1 MMNRSIVFRGLL
13 IIAIGIILTTIL
25 SVDVGGKTI
34 TVTPDGSGDYQS
46 IQDAVDAAEAGDT
59 IRVHGGEY
67 NENVI
72 LNKSLTMIGNG
83 SEATILVGNGSGVGI
98 YFSGLSAVTIEDM
111 GFKDYEH
118 GIHLYESTDSTISH
132 VSAMNCTGNGIYV
145 QQMSNSNVI
154 VGNTADSNF
163 IGIKVYNS
171 HYNHIINNSV
181 SENGLSG
188 INVQGQENI
197 ITDNTA
203 NNNGRGIHLN
213 LAPRNTVTN
222 NIASYNTYHGLRFSY
237 SRDNIIQDNTAI
249 GNSGGI
255 RLSSDSSD
263 NTLQGNMIQSNDRG
277 FDLEDSDRN
286 TITNSTI
293 NGNLIGIYLTAQSE
307 NNSAHY
313 NNFFNNSQFGVN
325 ASSDSGINATDNW
338 WGHKTGPYHATN
350 NSDGEGE
357 NVTDHV
363 VFDPWVND
371 RIYWIPT
378 VYLDLI
384 SPNPAIHLQT
394 VQFRGHS
401 SDEDKIIRYV
411 WRSSID
417 GELSNGTNSDHSTNE
432 LSVGEHTI
440 FFKAQNENGNWSE
453 EVTSQFIITNKPVA
467 KIESITPN
475 PVLAGERVI
484 FKANSTDEDGT
495 IDLYHW
501 SSSIDGV
508 FMQSRGN
515 QFYNDSMS
523 SGVHEIF
530 HKVQDNN
537 GIWSDE
543 VSMDLTI
550 AIKPVASIQSITP
563 NPALTTHDIE
573 FSAQVTIC
581 DCPGDIQEYVWNSS
595 MEGELYRGEEH
606 QFSMNGLSEGNHTI
620 SLQIQDNNGFWS
632 DVINETLLI
641 VHKPVVQIGE
651 ITPDPALEMAMT
663 TFSIAQLDCRCGP
676 DNITTYNWRSDIN
689 GELYNGSNM
698 SFTYYGLFKGN
709 HSIFLVAQDS
719 NGFWSDEVSTTLEVK
734 GRPYITGIGL
744 SSAFN
749 PIYTPDSPGVTHNFT
764 IDATDDDGWITRYA
778 ITTSL
783 DGEIYNGTNPYFE
796 TANLSVGEHTIFFKA
811 MNNEGIWSSWRIHA
825 HPLVEP
831 PRNHIPTISIEAPSN
846 NENVSGTILIRMVVD
861 DVDGNISRVY
871 VSVDGGIWYPPS
883 GDRWNY
889 TLDTGTLTEG
899 THTISVKSYDGIHYS
914 NITTITINV
923 EHLEDDDDDNS
934 FWLTFGIAFI
944 VTAVVTFTLIKLYS
958 KK

>member
-1 MMNRSIVFRGLL
+1 MRATRAIPLALFVAGCAVVASPRPSSPRPSSPPSEPVTDLPTRQVTPISGPEVPTGQPARPFEEVRALWVVRSTMTSAAEVTAMVEQADQAGFNTVLVQVRGRADAFYSSSWEPRGETITEADGFDPLALTIDLAHARGIAVHAWVNTHLVWGGAGPAPRDSRHIVRAHPEWL
-13 IIAIGIILTTIL
+13 AVPRAL
-25 SVDVGGKTI
+25 SVELFDVSPWDPIFVERLRKYAADNSG
-34 TVTPDGSGDYQS
+34 TVEGVYTSPS
-46 IQDAVDAAEAGDT
+46 DA
-59 IRVHGGEY
+59 RVKERVRSVWLDLASRY
-67 NENVI
+67 D
-72 LNKSLTMIGNG
+72 L
-83 SEATILVGNGSGVGI
+83 
-98 YFSGLSAVTIEDM
+98 D
-111 GFKDYEH
+111 
-118 GIHLYESTDSTISH
+118 GIHFDYI
-132 VSAMNCTGNGIYV
+132 
-145 QQMSNSNVI
+145 
-154 VGNTADSNF
+154 
-163 IGIKVYNS
+163 
-171 HYNHIINNSV
+171 
-181 SENGLSG
+181 
-188 INVQGQENI
+188 
-197 ITDNTA
+197 
-203 NNNGRGIHLN
+203 
-213 LAPRNTVTN
+213 
-222 NIASYNTYHGLRFSY
+222 RFP
-237 SRDNIIQDNTAI
+237 
-249 GNSGGI
+249 
-255 RLSSDSSD
+255 
-263 NTLQGNMIQSNDRG
+263 
-277 FDLEDSDRN
+277 DSDRN